1 MEAPK
6 IDKHNEKWCGY
17 FKNEDEAQ
25 KHLENEL
32 KNLYSK
38 LVTNPLDKEDIRN
51 KVCQEDINHV
61 LDIID
66 KLENV
71 LK

>member
-32 KNLYSK
+32 KNLCEDNLLIISAQKEFGNAKVHGLLLYK
-38 LVTNPLDKEDIRN
+38 FTVITADKI
-51 KVCQEDINHV
+51 K
-61 LDIID
+61 
-66 KLENV
+66 K
-71 LK
+71 